1 VEPDDAL
8 LTIED
13 FESAARQRLPQM
25 VFDYYA
31 GGAGDEWTL
40 RANRRAFERWVVRH
54 RVLVDVST
62 LDTRTSVLGH
72 QVSMP
77 ILLAPTALQRLAHP
91 DGELATARAA
101 LAMDTVMM
109 VSTIA
114 TVALEQVAET
124 GVQRWFQLYVLKDH
138 GFTEELVRRA
148 HAAGYSALVLT
159 VDTPLLGRRLRDERN
174 RFSLPEGVEMANLE
188 GSGLPHS
195 PGSGLSSFFLS
206 RHDDALTWGDLEWLR
221 SISPL
226 PLLLKGVVTA
236 EDAALAVGAG
246 VAGIVV
252 SNHGGR
258 QLDGSP
264 ATIDALPEV
273 VEAVGGRADVI
284 MDGGIR
290 RGTDV
295 VKALALG
302 ARAVCVGR
310 PYLWGL
316 ATGGEAG
323 VLQVLRLLRDD
334 LLLSMALAGRPT
346 VGSIDR
352 STVARSA
359 GG

>member
-13 FESAARQRLPQM
+13 FESAARRRLPQM

-40 RANRRAFERWVVRH
+40 GANRRAFERWVVRH
-54 RVLVDVST
+54 RVLVDVSAP
-62 LDTRTSVLGH
+62 DTRTSVLGH

-101 LAMDTVMM
+101 LAMDTVMI

-124 GVQRWFQLYVLKDH
+124 GVQRWFQLYVMKDH
-138 GFTEELVRRA
+138 GFTEDLVRRA
-148 HAAGYSALVLT
+148 HAAGYTALVLT

-188 GSGLPHS
+188 GSGLPQS

-273 VEAVGGRADVI
+273 VEAVGGRADVL